1 MSNILEAMFCPQCKA
16 EYRPGF
22 TRCSECGVVL
32 VFRLPDEE
40 PEFDTT
46 MELVVIRHYANAFEI
61 DIARGVLEAAGIR
74 SMIRG
79 GNYGA
84 RGMGTSATLG
94 FELVVKADDVEDAN
108 EVLDAGDG

>member
-22 TRCSECGVVL
+22 TRCPDCNVVL

-40 PEFDTT
+40 HEFDTT
-46 MELVVIRHYANAFEI
+46 VELVVIRTYSHPHEI
-61 DIARGVLEAAGIR
+61 DLVRSVLESAGIK

-94 FELVVKADDVEDAN
+94 FELVVKADDVEEAN
-108 EVLDAGDG
+108 AVLDAGDG